1 MTPSVNRLGA
11 CVAGCGLCCTGPT
24 LPVPTAWLTP
34 DVEYWLAGYGIKVWK
49 RGAAFTNVRVS
60 DRDCNYLQEDKSC
73 GRQAIKPEVCKGWPY
88 RPSDLETVERC
99 GYSFEEAIIAP

>member
-1 MTPSVNRLGA
+1 M
-11 CVAGCGLCCTGPT
+11 
-24 LPVPTAWLTP
+24 PTAWLTP

-49 RGAAFTNVRVS
+49 RGAAFTNVRVN

-99 GYSFEEAIIAP
+99 GYSFGELRAPGGRTAADMPTNGLQPGSPL